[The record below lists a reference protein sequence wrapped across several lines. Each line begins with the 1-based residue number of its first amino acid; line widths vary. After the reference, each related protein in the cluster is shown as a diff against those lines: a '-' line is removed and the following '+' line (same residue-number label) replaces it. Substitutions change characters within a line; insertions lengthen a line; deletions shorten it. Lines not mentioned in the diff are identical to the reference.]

1 MEISRDHPATPLL
14 GVHPCGL
21 QSPVRWPAAPVPL
34 PLTVTAA
41 WRSSGAAT
49 NPPLY
54 ALSSIY
60 NGHTVAI
67 QSEKVPCF
75 RRRAARE
82 IDVCVNQ
89 SCRSLRGSERGVPSH
104 AQSMFCW
111 RPRSAQGHVFGS
123 PGPTLDASPEW
134 KRRTGP
140 SIPRSRA
147 KCGGC
152 RSPVEQRQHQGYS
165 RLNKQEDGA
174 GRDAWTRHAS

>member
-89 SCRSLRGSERGVPSH
+89 SCRSLRGSERPEDRPSGGDCPLLQVRPFGG
-104 AQSMFCW
+104 AAGPFC
-111 RPRSAQGHVFGS
+111 PPAGLGEVV
-123 PGPTLDASPEW
+123 L
-134 KRRTGP
+134 
-140 SIPRSRA
+140 
-147 KCGGC
+147 
-152 RSPVEQRQHQGYS
+152 
-165 RLNKQEDGA
+165 GA
-174 GRDAWTRHAS
+174 